1 MPQLPPAAAPAISFL
16 MTAYRTESYIATAI
30 ESVLAQTR
38 DDWELIVVDNGN
50 SDKLANIVHR
60 YTSDP
65 RISLLRQ
72 ENRGYSG
79 GVGAAADAAVG
90 KYVCVL
96 DSDDTV
102 EPTFCEQISDLV
114 AADPHIDAI
123 GCDAELF
130 HDPDDGLGS
139 EGYFKSIGRRS
150 APDPSRPATFDEML
164 NEGVPYYSGA
174 IRREIW
180 DAHGGYDPA
189 LPDVEPDVVLWL
201 RLVAAGRDV
210 RILPDKPARGRLRP
224 NSTSRDPTNID
235 AFEER
240 LQRAFVLV
248 AQEHGICADAVA
260 HAGMLR
266 RLRYAQ
272 SLRKARSALL
282 EGDVQTAEVQAR
294 NAFRHRRTLRVAAV
308 LVGLRI
314 SPTLLLAIHPAKN
327 RVARMLRRVRC
338 AASAPASDECP
349 AQPDPALVLT
359 PSEDEPY
366 TAVTTDLT
374 GVLKRGAA
382 MAAGGLVLAQLVTVV
397 QTLVLGRLLGPTEVG
412 IYAGGSVMMGFLI
425 MFVQSGLSH
434 ALIQRERDVEDAANT
449 VMVATL
455 VTGIALAVVTLV
467 TAPMIGTL
475 FHDSRIGLVA
485 AATSGMM
492 VLHSLTS
499 VPDALMQRA
508 FRFKRR
514 LIIDPIVSIT
524 FAIVAIFFAIRGFGA
539 WAMVIGSYASITAWV
554 VLSWSM
560 AKWRPFHGR
569 FSFKIL
575 RELTWFSVP
584 LLVDGLSER
593 FRETFEQ
600 VLVGRVLGTSSLG
613 HFRYGYRIASMP
625 SLGAI
630 QICGYVLF
638 PAFSRISGDKTR
650 FRESFLRA
658 LGWIW
663 FTALPI
669 GALLVIFGEPL
680 AVVLLGDEWR
690 EAGYAAAA
698 LAGVGIGHAL
708 FSVTGE
714 AMKGAGRSSMLTWLA
729 AISLGVGLPLIAVL
743 VPYGLV
749 AVGVA
754 ISAAYLVPGFVSVVM
769 ACRVVGFP
777 FRDAAARLV
786 PPTVSALVASAV
798 LLPVE
803 HFVVHSDQYPAVAAL
818 AWILAECSLFAS
830 IYIGTLCVLSPT
842 WTESVRHAVARV
854 GTAFA
859 SRSGRSLVAS
869 GRR

>member
-1 MPQLPPAAAPAISFL
+1 MAQLPPARSPVISFL
-16 MTAYRTESYIATAI
+16 MTAYQTESYIAKAI

-38 DDWELIVVDNGN
+38 DDWQLIVVDNGS
-50 SDKLANIVHR
+50 SDVLAKVVQP
-60 YTSDP
+60 YTADR
-65 RISLLRQ
+65 RITLLRQ

-79 GVGAAADAAVG
+79 GVRAAAEVAVG
-90 KYVCVL
+90 SFVCVL

-102 EPTFCEQISDLV
+102 EPTFVERIGELV
-114 AADPHIDAI
+114 EAEPHIDAI

-130 HDPDDGLGS
+130 HDPDDGVGT
-139 EGYFKSIGRRS
+139 EGYFKSIGRRK
-150 APDPSRPATFDEML
+150 APDPTRPATFEEML

-174 IRREIW
+174 IRREVW
-180 DAHGGYDPA
+180 DAHGGYDPE

-201 RLVAAGRDV
+201 RLAAAGRDV

-224 NSTSRDPTNID
+224 NSASRDPASIE

-240 LQRAFVLV
+240 LQRAFVFV
-248 AQEHGICADAVA
+248 AQEHGMSADDVA
-260 HAGMLR
+260 NAGMLR

-272 SLRKARSALL
+272 SLRMARSALL
-282 EGDVQTAEVQAR
+282 DGDVRTALTQAR
-294 NAFRHRRTLRVAAV
+294 NAFRHRRTVRAAAV
-308 LVGLRI
+308 LAGLRV
-314 SPTLLLAIHPAKN
+314 SPALLVAIHPAKN
-327 RVARMLRRVRC
+327 RVARTLKI
-338 AASAPASDECP
+338 AAQQDPVSPASTVEG
-349 AQPDPALVLT
+349 
-359 PSEDEPY
+359 EPY
-366 TAVTTDLT
+366 TSLSPDLT

-382 MAAGGLVLAQLVTVV
+382 MAAGGLALAQFVTLV

-455 VTGIALAVVTLV
+455 ATGILLGLLTLV
-467 TAPMIGTL
+467 TAPLIGTL

-514 LIIDPIVSIT
+514 LVIDPIVSIM
-524 FAIVAIFFAIRGFGA
+524 FAVVAIVFAVKGFGA
-539 WAMVIGSYASITAWV
+539 WSMVIGSYASITTWV
-554 VLSWSM
+554 VLSWFM
-560 AKWRPFHGR
+560 AKWRPFRGR
-569 FSFKIL
+569 FSFRIL
-575 RELTWFSVP
+575 REMAWFSLP

-600 VLVGRVLGTSSLG
+600 VFVGRVLGTSALG
-613 HFRYGYRIASMP
+613 YFRYGYRIASMP

-638 PAFSRISGDKTR
+638 PAFSRISGDKRR

-680 AVVLLGDEWR
+680 AVLLLGDEWR

-698 LAGVGIGHAL
+698 LAGVGMGHAL

-729 AISLGVGLPLIAVL
+729 VISLGVGLPLIALL
-743 VPYGLV
+743 VPYGLI

-754 ISAAYLVPGFVSVVM
+754 ISAAYLIPGLVSVALAKV
-769 ACRVVGFP
+769 VVGFSC
-777 FRDAAARLV
+777 REAAARVV
-786 PPTVSALVASAV
+786 PPTVSALVALAV

-803 HFVVHSDQYPAVAAL
+803 HFVVHSDEYAVPAGL
-818 AWILAECSLFAS
+818 AWILAECTLFAA
-830 IYIGTLCVLSPT
+830 IYIGTLCLLSPR
-842 WTESVRHAVARV
+842 WSNGVRNAVTRA
-854 GTAFA
+854 GATLQ
-859 SRSGRSLVAS
+859 SRSGRAMAADS
-869 GRR
+869 RR